1 MFELSWFYLIFF
13 YTILIGV
20 ISGVILSLPGIIIV
34 LFQLFYSSNKKI
46 GIIHLLV
53 QFIGLFFILFEFYY
67 NPPTYGEEG
76 MFFLKGMFIESPVKL
91 LMLFFP
97 FTGILISIFY
107 SYIPLIKNYDQI
119 IHDLTPLKNKIESKI
134 NIYKEIT
141 GVNLII
147 GIVVFFIFSVL
158 IQTFFNK
165 PDVSTKMFNEKKI
178 NKYDLSIK
186 TKRFEILFMTHND
199 TFIEFNELVSESSER
214 KYQDIDPIK
223 IKRSLDSLSS
233 VIWNQRTQYS
243 TSLINSELNSEY
255 ESKLSSNL
263 LESSFILY
271 KLTSQLSFIV
281 GLIGD
286 VKNDPKNFDFNSFVK
301 QVETQSSLFGE
312 YEIKLKELNEY
323 IFQSNNNL

>member
-1 MFELSWFYLIFF
+1 MYGSGLLFIIIISIQ
-13 YTILIGV
+13 TILSNRNQDLTSEQVKYPDLSSPSSVEQRGV
-20 ISGVILSLPGIIIV
+20 INNYVDDDVNSLEI
-34 LFQLFYSSNKKI
+34 SNI
-46 GIIHLLV
+46 
-53 QFIGLFFILFEFYY
+53 
-67 NPPTYGEEG
+67 
-76 MFFLKGMFIESPVKL
+76 
-91 LMLFFP
+91 
-97 FTGILISIFY
+97 
-107 SYIPLIKNYDQI
+107 
-119 IHDLTPLKNKIESKI
+119 
-134 NIYKEIT
+134 
-141 GVNLII
+141 
-147 GIVVFFIFSVL
+147 
-158 IQTFFNK
+158 
-165 PDVSTKMFNEKKI
+165 
-178 NKYDLSIK
+178 